1 MSRGDKKRIIVSV
14 TNDLVCDNRVNKVC
28 STLSDMGF
36 DILCIGRKLPGSPEF
51 TPQNYKIRRFRLLFN
66 KGPFFYACYNCRL
79 FCFLLFSRFDLLLA
93 NDLDTLPANYIIS
106 RTKKK
111 PLVYDSHEYFTE
123 VPELIDRPKV
133 KLFWEWLERKMVPR
147 LEHAYTVCDSIAKI
161 YTEKYNTVF
170 HVVRN
175 VSSVRFSVDDESSSR
190 NVTPKIILY
199 QGAVNAGRGLRQAV
213 LSMKLVEG
221 ANLVIAG
228 DGDKRTDIENLI
240 KQEGL
245 GEKVKFLGRLPFE
258 ELEKLTPLASI
269 GLSVEEDT
277 GLNYHYAL
285 PNKLFDYIAS
295 LVPVVVSDL
304 PEMAGI
310 VRKYNIGMVTSSLQ
324 PEKLAVIFQEMLN
337 NRKKREIWIRNL
349 RKAALEL
356 TWENEEKKLK
366 KIFRPFL

>member
-1 MSRGDKKRIIVSV
+1 LSRRVKKRIIVSV

-36 DILCIGRKLPGSPEF
+36 DILLAGRKLSGSPEF
-51 TPQNYKIRRFRLLFN
+51 NPQNYKTCRFRLLFN
-66 KGPFFYACYNCRL
+66 KGPLFYACYNCRL
-79 FCFLLFSRFDLLLA
+79 FCFLLFSGFDLLLA
-93 NDLDTLPANYIIS
+93 NDLDTLPANYIVS
-106 RTKKK
+106 RIKKK

-133 KLFWEWLERKMVPR
+133 KRFWEWLERKMVPR

-175 VSSVRFSVDDESSSR
+175 VSSVRFSPDDESGSR
-190 NVTPKIILY
+190 NVTPKMILY
-199 QGAVNAGRGLRQAV
+199 QGAVNARRGLRQAV
-213 LSMKLVEG
+213 LSMKMVEG
-221 ANLVIAG
+221 ANLIIAG
-228 DGDKRTDIENLI
+228 DGDERPDIENLV

-245 GEKVKFLGRLPFE
+245 GEKVIFMGRLPFE
-258 ELEKLTPLASI
+258 ELIKLTPLASI
-269 GLSVEEDT
+269 GLSIEEDK

-304 PEMAGI
+304 PEMARI
-310 VRKYNIGMVTSSLQ
+310 VHKYNIGVVTSSLQ
-324 PEKLAVIFQEMLN
+324 PEKLAGIFQEMLN
-337 NRKKREIWIRNL
+337 NRDKRKKWIRNL
-349 RKAALEL
+349 RQAALEL